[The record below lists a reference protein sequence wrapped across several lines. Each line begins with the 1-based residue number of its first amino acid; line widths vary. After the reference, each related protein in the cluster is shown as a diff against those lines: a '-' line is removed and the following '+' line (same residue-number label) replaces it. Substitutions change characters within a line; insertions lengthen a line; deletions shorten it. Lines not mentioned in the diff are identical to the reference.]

1 MVTPVPDVD
10 VNYLSDQGCLVVIVV
25 AKSHNHRFPD
35 TNDKQSRNNLAF
47 SKRCP
52 TRRGPRVFR
61 LASCSSVEILLH
73 LYKVQPE
80 RLYITTELYII
91 FQNLSIHVVHNETHC
106 NPFQSDVLLGRSVR
120 DKIFLVEEPEL
131 VRFA

>member
-1 MVTPVPDVD
+1 MTFLKKICKNQDEIKRIMVTPVPDVD

-35 TNDKQSRNNLAF
+35 TNDNNLAF
-47 SKRCP
+47 SEICP

-73 LYKVQPE
+73 LYKAQPE
-80 RLYITTELYII
+80 RLNITTEL
-91 FQNLSIHVVHNETHC
+91 LSFKTS
-106 NPFQSDVLLGRSVR
+106 PFT
-120 DKIFLVEEPEL
+120 
-131 VRFA
+131 

>member
-1 MVTPVPDVD
+1 MLKLGDEIFEKICKNQDEIKRIMETPVPDVD

-35 TNDKQSRNNLAF
+35 TNDKQSRNNPAF

-52 TRRGPRVFR
+52 TRHGPRVFR

-73 LYKVQPE
+73 LYKAQPE
-80 RLYITTELYII
+80 ILNITTEL
-91 FQNLSIHVVHNETHC
+91 LSFKTS
-106 NPFQSDVLLGRSVR
+106 PFT
-120 DKIFLVEEPEL
+120 
-131 VRFA
+131 